1 MMNDQNNSDQD
12 KIEAAVSDFE
22 QVINSNS
29 NKYFDSNI
37 LEGIIDYYIF
47 KSDFEKALKCADFCI
62 EQHPLNM
69 VFQLRKAQILST
81 TGEVKLSLELLTH
94 VEVLD
99 PNNEEVF
106 LTKASCYSQ
115 LKDHEKAI
123 KNFEKVLEIAEG
135 DDTLDDVL
143 LDLAI
148 EYQHIGEMYKAIDCL
163 KKALMLNPKNETVL
177 YELAYCYDQVN
188 NLEDSVSFYKFYLED
203 NPYSFTAW
211 FNLGN
216 SYSKMMD
223 FVSAIDAYKYCTSIN
238 EDFAPAYFNMATC
251 YNEQDKVE
259 EAIDALK
266 ECVRVDEEDAQTIC
280 YLGEL
285 YEKKED
291 NNKAIEYYVNSIE
304 LDDQLAAAWFGI
316 GMVKINIESIE
327 DAVSYILKALDI
339 EEGNSEYWQFLG
351 LCYYKLRK
359 FNESEEAYVKS
370 ISLDPTNSE
379 ALIDFTKIKEEY
391 NKQDALDFLE
401 TIVSIYNIND
411 ESKAYLVKLYWELG
425 FRTDSV
431 FCFRDLMR
439 TNPNSIKSLLLYF
452 PEAKEIPE
460 FQACV
465 DGY

>member
-1 MMNDQNNSDQD
+1 MLDDHNNSEQD
-12 KIEAAVSDFE
+12 RIMAAVLDFE
-22 QVINSNS
+22 EVIESNS
-29 NKYFDSNI
+29 TKYFDSEI

-47 KSDFEKALKCADFCI
+47 KSDFDKALKCVDFCM
-62 EQHPLNM
+62 EQHPKNM
-69 VFQLRKAQILST
+69 TFQLRKAQILST
-81 TGEVKLSLELLTH
+81 LGNVKMSLELLSE

-99 PNNEEVF
+99 PNNEEVY

-115 LKDHEKAI
+115 LKDHERAI

-135 DDTLDDVL
+135 DETLDDVL

-163 KKALMLNPKNETVL
+163 KKALIFNPENETVL

-188 NLEDSVSFYKFYLED
+188 NLEDSIQFYNFYLED

-216 SYSKMMD
+216 SYSKMGD
-223 FVSAIDAYKYCTSIN
+223 FVKAIDAYKYCTSIN

-251 YNEQDKVE
+251 YNEQDKIE
-259 EAIDALK
+259 PAIENLK
-266 ECVRVDEEDAQTIC
+266 ECIRVDAEDAQTYG

-291 NNKAIEYYVNSIE
+291 YNKAIEYYVRAIE
-304 LDDQLAAAWFGI
+304 LDDQLASAWYGI
-316 GMVKINIESIE
+316 GMVKIALGMYEE
-327 DAVSYILKALDI
+327 AVSYILKALDI
-339 EEGNSEYWQFLG
+339 EENNSEYWQYLG
-351 LCYYKLRK
+351 LCYYKVRK
-359 FNESEEAYVKS
+359 FNEAEEAYVKAIS
-370 ISLDPTNSE
+370 IDPNNCD

-401 TIVSIYNIND
+401 TIVTIYNIND
-411 ESKAYLVKLYWELG
+411 ESKAYLVKMYWELG
-425 FRTDSV
+425 FRTDAL
-431 FCFRDLMR
+431 FCFRDLIR
-439 TNPNSIKSLLLYF
+439 INPNSIKSLFLHF
-452 PEAKEIPE
+452 PEAKNIPE
-460 FQACV
+460 FRGCV

>member
-1 MMNDQNNSDQD
+1 MNDQNNDQQR
-12 KIEAAVSDFE
+12 IEEAVSDFE
-22 QVINSNS
+22 HVINSNQ
-29 NKYFDSNI
+29 NKYFDAEI

-47 KSDFEKALKCADFCI
+47 KSDFDKALRCSEFCI
-62 EQHPLNM
+62 EQHPHNM
-69 VFQLRKAQILST
+69 IFQLRKAQILSS
-81 TGEVKLSLELLTH
+81 TGEIKSSLEILSK

-99 PNNEEVF
+99 PNNEEVY
-106 LTKASCYSQ
+106 LTKASCYAQ

-148 EYQHIGEMYKAIDCL
+148 EYENIGEIYKAIDCL

-177 YELAYCYDQVN
+177 YELAFCFDQTN
-188 NLEDSVSFYKFYLED
+188 NLEDSINFYKFYLED

-216 SYSKMMD
+216 SYSKIGD

-251 YNEQDKVE
+251 YNEQERLDEAVE
-259 EAIDALK
+259 ALN
-266 ECVRVDEEDAQTIC
+266 ECVRVDPEDAQTIC

-285 YEKKED
+285 FEKMED
-291 NNKAIEYYVNSIE
+291 NNKAIEYYVKSIE
-304 LDDQLAAAWFGI
+304 IDENLAAAWFGI
-316 GMVKINIESIE
+316 GMVKINLGSME
-327 DAVSYILKALDI
+327 DAISYILKALDI
-339 EEGNSEYWQFLG
+339 EENNSEYWQFLG
-351 LCYYKLRK
+351 LCYYKLRRY
-359 FNESEEAYVKS
+359 NEAEDAYVKA
-370 ISLDPTNSE
+370 ISVDPTNSD

-401 TIVSIYNIND
+401 TIVSIYNLND
-411 ESKAYLVKLYWELG
+411 ESKAYLIKLYWELG
-425 FRTDSV
+425 FRTDAIFS
-431 FCFRDLMR
+431 FRDFVR
-439 TNPNSIKSLLLYF
+439 TNPNSIKSLFLHF
-452 PEAKEIPE
+452 PESKNIQE
-460 FQACV
+460 FHECI

>member
-1 MMNDQNNSDQD
+1 MLEDHENNEQD
-12 KIEAAVSDFE
+12 RIMAAVLDFE
-22 QVINSNS
+22 EVINSNT
-29 NKYFDSNI
+29 NKYFDPEL

-47 KSDFEKALKCADFCI
+47 KSDYEKALKCVDFCI
-62 EQHPLNM
+62 EQHPNYM
-69 VFQLRKAQILST
+69 VFQLRKAQICSSL
-81 TGEVKLSLELLTH
+81 GDVKLSLELLSK

-99 PNNEEVF
+99 PNNEEVY

-115 LKDHEKAI
+115 LKDHERAI
-123 KNFEKVLEIAEG
+123 KYFEKVLEIAEG

-148 EYQHIGEMYKAIDCL
+148 EYQHVGEMYKAIDAL
-163 KKALMLNPKNETVL
+163 KKALMLNPQNETVL

-188 NLEDSVSFYKFYLED
+188 NLEDSIQFYKFYLED

-216 SYSKMMD
+216 SYSKMGD
-223 FVSAIDAYKYCTSIN
+223 FVKAIDAYKFCTSIN

-251 YNEQDKVE
+251 YNEQERIE
-259 EAIDALK
+259 EAIESLN
-266 ECVRVDEEDAQTIC
+266 ECVRVDPEDAQTIG

-291 NNKAIEYYVNSIE
+291 YNKAIEFYVKAIE
-304 LDDQLAAAWFGI
+304 MDDQLAAAWFGI
-316 GMVKINIESIE
+316 GMVKVNLEEFDEAI
-327 DAVSYILKALDI
+327 SYILKSLDI
-339 EEGNSEYWQFLG
+339 EENNSEYWQFLG
-351 LCYYKLRK
+351 LCYYKERR
-359 FNESEEAYVKS
+359 FNEAEEAYVRA
-370 ISLDPTNSE
+370 ISADPTNSE

-401 TIVSIYNIND
+401 TIVTIYNIND

-425 FRTDSV
+425 FRTDAM
-431 FCFRDLMR
+431 FCFRDLIR
-439 TNPNSIKSLLLYF
+439 TNPNSIKSLFLHF

-460 FQACV
+460 FRKCV